1 MKNQNFWQKPKLH
14 EDTHLHRKVSWLE
27 LFFDL
32 VFVVVISELVHL
44 LSLDLS
50 LNSIGNYI
58 FLFMPAWWVW
68 IGATYYN
75 DRFETEGVEARV
87 FTFLLMLPV
96 AGLAIFAHHVPNDSA
111 WGYGLS
117 YVIARGCIMW
127 LWARA
132 AFHEKRFRPV
142 GNIFV
147 TGYSVGITLF
157 LTSFFVDEAYRSLL
171 WGLALLCDLCTPLFT
186 LRRQVHLP
194 FFNLSKLPER
204 LGLFVLIVIGE
215 TLVGVIRGVARHH
228 HFSFKIFSEGIL
240 GVAISFALWWIYFDY
255 IARRTPR
262 AEHRATFLWSY
273 LHLIVVMGIGAI
285 GASLLHVLTSKHHLP
300 SDSARLLLTT
310 GIAVVLFFIG
320 LIELL
325 LKKDKG
331 EPTRL
336 KISVGIKALS
346 AILILIFGFF
356 CHEIHALALL
366 ALIFGVLLTPIGYG
380 VYLWYQKS
388 VVELSSDV

>member
-1 MKNQNFWQKPKLH
+1 MKKQNFWQKPKLH
-14 EDTHLHRKVSWLE
+14 DDAHLHRKVSWLE

-50 LNSIGNYI
+50 LSGIGNYI

-96 AGLAIFAHHVPNDSA
+96 AGLAIFAHQVPHDSA
-111 WGYGLS
+111 WGYGIS

-132 AFHEKRFRPV
+132 SFHEKRFRPV

-147 TGYSVGITLF
+147 AGYTLGIILF
-157 LTSFFVDEAYRSLL
+157 LASYFVEGPLRPIL
-171 WGLALLCDLCTPLFT
+171 WSLALLCDLCTPLFT
-186 LRRQVHLP
+186 LSKQVHLP
-194 FFNLSKLPER
+194 FFNLAKLPER

-228 HFSFKIFSEGIL
+228 NFSFKIFSEGIL

-255 IARRTPR
+255 IARKTPR
-262 AEHRATFLWSY
+262 AEHRTTFMWSY
-273 LHLIVVMGIGAI
+273 LHWIVVMGIGAI

-300 SDSARLLLTT
+300 SDSARLLLTSS
-310 GIAVVLFFIG
+310 IAVVLLFIG
-320 LIELL
+320 LIEFL
-325 LKKDKG
+325 LKRDER
-331 EPTRL
+331 EPARL
-336 KISVGIKALS
+336 KISVGVKALS
-346 AILILIFGFF
+346 AFFILTLGFLG
-356 CHEIHALALL
+356 HTIHALALL
-366 ALIFGVLLTPIGYG
+366 ALIFGFLLSSIGYG
-380 VYLWYQKS
+380 AYLWYQKS
-388 VVELSSDV
+388 VVELNSDV